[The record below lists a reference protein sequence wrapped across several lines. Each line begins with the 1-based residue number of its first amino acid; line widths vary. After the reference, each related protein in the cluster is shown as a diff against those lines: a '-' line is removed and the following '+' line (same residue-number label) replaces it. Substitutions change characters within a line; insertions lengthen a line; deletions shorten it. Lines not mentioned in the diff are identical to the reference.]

1 VNVLRL
7 GLPKGSLQDATVEL
21 FARAGFS
28 ISVSSR
34 SYFPAIDDDE
44 IECMLIRPQES
55 ARYVEHGLLDLAITG
70 FDWILKRDVV
80 EVAELVYSKQ
90 LKRPVRWVV
99 AVPNDSTIRSVAD
112 LSGKR
117 IATEAVELTEQFLA
131 EQGIEAEVEFSWGA
145 TEVKPPHLA
154 DAIVEVTET
163 GSSLKANNLRIVH
176 EILRS
181 TTRLIANKAAYADP
195 WKRAK
200 MDDIAML
207 LKAALAAHGKVG
219 LMLNV
224 QEQNLATV
232 EDILPSLKSPTISKL
247 QTAGWF
253 AVNTIVDQ
261 ELVRRLIPRLKAAG
275 AEDIVEFPL
284 NKIVE

>member
-1 VNVLRL
+1 VSTLRL

-21 FARAGFS
+21 FAKAGFN

-34 SYFPAIDDDE
+34 SYFPSIDDDE

-55 ARYVEHGLLDLAITG
+55 ARYVEHGLLDVAITG

-90 LKRPVRWVV
+90 LRRPVRWVV
-99 AVPNDSTIRSVAD
+99 AVPNDSDIRCIAD
-112 LSGKR
+112 LAGKR

-131 EQGIEAEVEFSWGA
+131 EHAITAEVEFSWGA
-145 TEVKPPHLA
+145 TEVKPPYLA

-176 EILRS
+176 EILCS
-181 TTRLIANKAAYADP
+181 TTRLIANRAALADP
-195 WKRAK
+195 WKK
-200 MDDIAML
+200 SKIDDIAML
-207 LKAALAAHGKVG
+207 LCAALAAHGKVG

-224 QEQNLATV
+224 HEQNLAAV
-232 EDILPSLKSPTISKL
+232 EGILPSLKSPTISKL
-247 QTAGWF
+247 QTAGWY
-253 AVNTIVDQ
+253 AVNTIVDR
-261 ELVRRLIPRLKAAG
+261 ELVRRLIPRLKSSG
-275 AEDIVEFPL
+275 AEDIVEFAL
-284 NKIVE
+284 NKVVE